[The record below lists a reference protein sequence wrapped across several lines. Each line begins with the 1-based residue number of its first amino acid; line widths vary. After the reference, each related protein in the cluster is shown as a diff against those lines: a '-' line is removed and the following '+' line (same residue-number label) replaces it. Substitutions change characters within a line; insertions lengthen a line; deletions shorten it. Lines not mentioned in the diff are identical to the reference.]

1 MNINQLFSVKDKV
14 VLVTGGS
21 RGIGEMI
28 ATGFVQGGAKV
39 YISSRSAQA
48 CDEVAEKLN
57 KLGPGSCIPI
67 PADLQKS
74 EDVKRLATEI
84 GKREKHLDVLVN
96 NAGATWGSPIDE
108 YPDAAFSKVMNL
120 NVKSIFTLTQACLPL
135 LEAKATADVPSRVIN
150 IGSINGINVPAHE
163 TYAYSASKAAVH
175 QLTKHLAGKLG
186 HRHIT
191 VNAIAPGSFQSKMMK
206 ETLEKFGDI
215 IIATVPVGR
224 IGSPEDIA
232 GTAIYLS
239 SRAGQYT
246 NGAVI
251 VVDGGV
257 IVSAKM

>member
-1 MNINQLFSVKDKV
+1 VAWLF
-14 VLVTGGS
+14 
-21 RGIGEMI
+21 
-28 ATGFVQGGAKV
+28 
-39 YISSRSAQA
+39 
-48 CDEVAEKLN
+48 
-57 KLGPGSCIPI
+57 
-67 PADLQKS
+67 
-74 EDVKRLATEI
+74 TEFFTI
-84 GKREKHLDVLVN
+84 
-96 NAGATWGSPIDE
+96 I
-108 YPDAAFSKVMNL
+108 FS
-120 NVKSIFTLTQACLPL
+120 CLPL

-150 IGSINGINVPAHE
+150 IGSINGLNIPAHE

-175 QLTKHLAGKLG
+175 QLTKHLASKLG
-186 HRHIT
+186 HRNIL

-215 IIATVPVGR
+215 IIANVPVGR

-257 IVSAKM
+257 IVNSRM

>member
-1 MNINQLFSVKDKV
+1 MDINQLFSVKDKV

-28 ATGFVQGGAKV
+28 ATGFIQGGAKV

-48 CDEVAEKLN
+48 CDETAEKLN
-57 KLGPGSCIPI
+57 KLGPGKCIPV
-67 PADLQKS
+67 PADLQKT
-74 EDVKRLATEI
+74 EDVKKLVAELS
-84 GKREKHLDVLVN
+84 KREKHIDVLVN
-96 NAGATWGSPIDE
+96 NAGATWGATVDD
-108 YPDAAFSKVMNL
+108 YPEEAFNKVMNL
-120 NVKSIFTLTQACLPL
+120 NVKSIFLLTQACLPL
-135 LEAKATADVPSRVIN
+135 LEAKASADVPSRVIN

-186 HRHIT
+186 HRHIL

-215 IIATVPVGR
+215 IVATVPVGR

-257 IVSAKM
+257 IVSSKM

>member
-1 MNINQLFSVKDKV
+1 
-14 VLVTGGS
+14 
-21 RGIGEMI
+21 
-28 ATGFVQGGAKV
+28 
-39 YISSRSAQA
+39 
-48 CDEVAEKLN
+48 
-57 KLGPGSCIPI
+57 
-67 PADLQKS
+67 
-74 EDVKRLATEI
+74 
-84 GKREKHLDVLVN
+84 VN
-96 NAGATWGSPIDE
+96 NAGATWGSTIEE
-108 YPDAAFSKVMNL
+108 YPESAFSKVMNL
-120 NVKSIFTLTQACLPL
+120 NVKSIFLLTQACLPL
-135 LEAKATADVPSRVIN
+135 LEANATSENPSRVIN

-186 HRHIT
+186 YRNIL

-215 IIATVPVGR
+215 IVANVPVGR

-257 IVSAKM
+257 IVNAKL